1 VDRALAAGNAVHG
14 LTAQVGYGKHTP
26 AGTGSLGLA
35 EACLM
40 YGGIMYD
47 LLLYDVVDQFADR
60 RTPYRDA
67 HLKLARAAAANG
79 ELLPG
84 GAFADPVDG
93 AALVFKAADQPV
105 AKRFAANDPYVT
117 AGLVTKWT
125 VRKWTV
131 VVEAVAQ
138 PYFKRSATHAPRL
151 GCSACPLRGYLSR
164 GQQSLFGRRDVQD
177 GRGDLA

>member
-1 VDRALAAGNAVHG
+1 MDRALAAGNAVQG
-14 LTAQVGYGKHTP
+14 LTAQVGHGKHTRP
-26 AGTGSLGLA
+26 EPDPLA
-35 EACLM
+35 WPRPILI
-40 YGGIMYD
+40 YGGIVYY
-47 LLLYDVVDQFADR
+47 LLLYDVVDQFAD

-79 ELLPG
+79 ELLLG
-84 GAFADPVDG
+84 GAFADPVAG

-131 VVEAVAQ
+131 VVEAV
-138 PYFKRSATHAPRL
+138 P
-151 GCSACPLRGYLSR
+151 
-164 GQQSLFGRRDVQD
+164 
-177 GRGDLA
+177 